1 MGIYARVSTE
11 EQARSG
17 YSLEQQLRACR
28 EKAQTSE
35 VIEYV
40 DRGLS
45 GEFLDRPALNKLR
58 HDLREGLL
66 SKVVCL
72 DPDRLSRKL
81 MNQLIVSEEIEKKVE
96 LVFVNGEYQ
105 RTPEGMLFY
114 QLRGAIAEFEKK
126 KITERMSRGRIQKAR
141 QGKVIRDYQIYG
153 YDYDK
158 EKEQLVINSYE
169 ASVVRTI
176 FELFTSPKSDVQGIN
191 GIARYL
197 TNQGIPTKRNAKQW
211 HRQVVRQILMNKAY
225 VGEFFQNRWNTEGML
240 ANKYGSSEK
249 VKMTARPEE
258 DWIQVP
264 CPKIIEIE
272 QYEHTQAILK
282 ESRRRWRGTSKHEY
296 LLSGLVRC
304 AECGNTMTG
313 RRAKNWGSYHR
324 EYTDVKNTAGA
335 KNKGCGNR
343 INCEQL
349 DSDVWKELKIWLTNP
364 KELGAAK
371 DQVKDNQFTYEK
383 KELDRICI
391 ELNRVKTGRNRLLNL
406 LTNEDFF
413 QEEDV
418 RDKLKE
424 LKDKE
429 NKLLIDKHELETK
442 LLEEKKDYTIFEDL
456 LEKASIYYLS
466 LENDR
471 LRMSD
476 KRKIIR
482 CVIKEI
488 RVDADNNV
496 KIFTL

>member
-1 MGIYARVSTE
+1 M
-11 EQARSG
+11 RSG

-58 HDLREGLL
+58 QDLREGIL

-240 ANKYGSSEK
+240 ANKYGSSDK
-249 VKMTARPEE
+249 VKMTARPQE

-304 AECGNTMTG
+304 EECGNTMTG

-343 INCEQL
+343 VNCEKL
-349 DSDVWKELKIWLTNP
+349 DDEVWNELIRWLNNP
-364 KELGAAK
+364 EELIESLNDFK
-371 DQVKDNQFTYEK
+371 DSQHSYEK
-383 KELDRICI
+383 MVLERIGI
-391 ELNRVKTGRNRLLNL
+391 ELNRIKTGRNRLINL
-406 LTNEDFF
+406 LTSDEFF
-413 QEEDV
+413 QEVDV

-424 LKDKE
+424 LKEKEVNLLKDKKE
-429 NKLLIDKHELETK
+429 IETKLKEEQGKGIINTK
-442 LLEEKKDYTIFEDL
+442 LLE
-456 LEKASIYYLS
+456 KATTYYLS
-466 LENDR
+466 HGTDR
-471 LRMSD
+471 LNIVN
-476 KRKIIR
+476 KRDIIR
-482 CVIKEI
+482 SIVKEI
-488 RVDADNNV
+488 RVDCNYNV
-496 KIFTL
+496 EIITL